1 MFQPIFYKKN
11 RLEWK
16 MFPRDHT
23 ENGSFIQII
32 DDGLPNFKFISTC
45 LIFFKILD
53 NKYIHRRTVF
63 LSILYKI

>member
-1 MFQPIFYKKN
+1 
-11 RLEWK
+11 

-32 DDGLPNFKFISTC
+32 DDGLPNLNFISTF
-45 LIFFKILD
+45 LIFFLMLD
-53 NKYIHRRTVF
+53 NEYIHRGTVI